1 MRGYGYMRYGCLK
14 CGYMRYGYMRYSI
27 TITTATSTTSG
38 TATWCQTSEKP
49 HAWGVQSLFWLRPTR
64 LTCVG
69 RAWGVCLFGRGA
81 KIANLCIKSDE
92 FCLMF
97 DDVGREEWIKSKSK
111 WIK

>member
-1 MRGYGYMRYGCLK
+1 MQNLSLK
-14 CGYMRYGYMRYSI
+14 FPDDHHWHDDDHDDDASV
-27 TITTATSTTSG
+27 SDSDSD
-38 TATWCQTSEKP
+38 QTSEKP